1 MLFFLQNVVGNWNS
15 WSHIC
20 WR

>member
-1 MLFFLQNVVGNWNS
+1 VTNS

-20 WR
+20 FNDF